1 MSSTRDT
8 LLRLAMRLTANR
20 HVSRGMGVMADLRAP
35 RVVLDRVI
43 DTYCRTFNISLDD
56 SVVPQGG
63 FQTFNA
69 FFTRHLKPGARPVAQ
84 KRDVLVSPADGHI
97 QAFGQ
102 VSSGMLVQAK
112 GQNYALETLM
122 GSGDDARRYEG
133 GWFATVYLS
142 PRDYHRVH
150 APCDG
155 TLLDCVYMPGRLFTV
170 SPIAS
175 RLVDGLLP
183 QNERVALRLRGEW
196 GCVGVVLV
204 GAIGVGHITLAH
216 VDLETNRGRSCESRA
231 VNPPIECRKGDELG
245 VFNLGSTVVLL
256 VEGDGWEGVAP
267 PVGAAV
273 RMGQPLFCRSRAV
286 R

>member
-1 MSSTRDT
+1 MNMTRDT
-8 LLRLAMRLTANR
+8 LLRLAMRLAANR
-20 HVSRGMGVMADLRAP
+20 HVSRGMGAIADLRLP
-35 RVVLDRVI
+35 RVLLERMI
-43 DTYCRTFNISLDD
+43 DAYCRAFDISLDD
-56 SVVPQGG
+56 AIVPKDG
-63 FQTFNA
+63 FRTFDA
-69 FFTRHLKPGARPVAQ
+69 FFTRYLKPGARPVAPR
-84 KRDVLVSPADGHI
+84 RDVLVSPADGHI

-112 GQNYALETLM
+112 GQTYALETLL
-122 GSGDDARRYEG
+122 GSGEDARRYEG

-155 TLLDCVYMPGRLFTV
+155 TLLECAYMPGRLFTV

-196 GCVGVVLV
+196 GSVSLVLV
-204 GAIGVGHITLAH
+204 GANGVGHVTLTH
-216 VDLETNRGRSCESRA
+216 VDLETNRGRSGESCA
-231 VNPPIECRKGDELG
+231 VKPPVECRKGDELG
-245 VFNLGSTVVLL
+245 VFNLGSTVVILI
-256 VEGDGWEGVAP
+256 EGDGWEGVAP

-273 RMGQPLFCRSRAV
+273 RMGQPLFSRRRAA